1 MKFLFHF
8 GMPKAGSTSLQHAAL
23 GFDEI
28 AYLLHPSQE
37 YINPFEYSKLFAIW
51 NQQQLSGDYA
61 LDPLDTGTISSL
73 CQLKSVKTCLVSCEN
88 AVLLET
94 PEKCCERVLQLK
106 LPSQAA
112 LFIIRKPSDLVRSL
126 YDMVPYDANGN
137 WVSAIEFEEIFM
149 TSNHPR
155 YRTFRQW
162 LDYANSIQVHKDY
175 FGDANVHIYKFENVF
190 SREMS
195 SSLRELANCLQVP
208 ADKWCEALQ
217 GYKANSA
224 STHLVSIKA
233 RRILKDFHLSSF
245 IPSAV
250 LIKSTQFLSNKLA
263 FFHKKGTHDFA
274 LIQEAFDGHY
284 CEL

>member
-195 SSLRELANCLQVP
+195 SSLREFGNCLQVP

-217 GYKANSA
+217 RYKANSA
-224 STHLVSIKA
+224 STHFASIKA
-233 RRILKDFHLSSF
+233 RRILKDFHLSTF

-250 LIKSTQFLSNKLA
+250 LIKSSLFLSNKLA
-263 FFHKKGTHDFA
+263 FFHKKETHDFA